1 MLQLLVLVLPH
12 SNTTFHFFFLS
23 VLFLKNEDVEAQRI
37 SRSLGVPHSQMKQDW
52 TGLSWTQPRQSVKGF
67 YCTQPWRR
75 TKPRRYSFVRRM
87 KKNACQVHWFK
98 LKMQQQQQQKTHMH
112 LIFPLGEG
120 IGGKKKHFICDPG
133 ERRYEPGT
141 LIKRAE

>member
-75 TKPRRYSFVRRM
+75 TKPRRYSFVWRM

-98 LKMQQQQQQKTHMH
+98 LKMQQQQQKNSHAPH
-112 LIFPLGEG
+112 LSFRGRNRGE
-120 IGGKKKHFICDPG
+120 KKHFICDPG